1 MKKRI
6 VLFAT
11 ERDALKRYAEQMQA
25 FFEDRV
31 SIYPYVVP
39 EIEDYDFPGVPQ
51 ADLYVA
57 SMPDVIPVGMSKL
70 DENVPAVY
78 ISRTFQRDKTS
89 PLTRLPAGTVVLF
102 ADYSEVIASET
113 LGILNS
119 ISKGVNYIYC
129 ATEEEMERQGDA
141 YCVVTIRDDHPD
153 LGRIKRVV
161 NIGWYKIAPTTY
173 MEIAKRLDIL
183 GPEISEKIYR
193 YSKEVHLLN
202 PGIFEVIKGTWELE
216 DIWNTVSDMIEEGIV
231 LADTCGALLRHNVFA
246 EKQGAVIRGADG
258 SGSVCPEVREAA
270 MERYEMTDEV
280 IELTATGKTVLV
292 SKRPVLTYGELKG
305 FLILL
310 KDAKDIQQAET
321 RLRLQQRR
329 KNFPARYTFDDIV
342 TCSPLMEKN
351 IEISK
356 KFAMTDISIL
366 ITGDSGTGKELFAQ
380 SIHNGS
386 PRRNMP
392 FVALN
397 CAAVPAELLESEL
410 FGYEDGAFTGAKKGG
425 KRGLLELAHRGTI
438 FFDEIGEMP
447 LSVQA
452 KILRVLQEREVMRIG
467 GESLIPINIR
477 VIAASNVDFEELLEE
492 KKFRR
497 DLFYRLNAARIHIP
511 PLAERTEDIPLL
523 ARRFL
528 AEMGE
533 KQLSEELIDYLR
545 KLPWGGNARELRN
558 CVEYMHIMGGRVLEI
573 SDLPLERQGYEGTW
587 ATGSLRR
594 DPERNAESPEGL
606 TVFADGERE
615 TAEIILE
622 VLRIRSVGR
631 RMLTRILRENGI
643 RISEYRVR
651 RLLTL
656 MEKQGLICVG
666 TGRKGIA
673 IKE

>member
-1 MKKRI
+1 MEQLKKRI
-6 VLFAT
+6 VLFVT
-11 ERDALKRYAEQMQA
+11 ERDALKRYTEQMQA

-31 SIYPYVVP
+31 SIYPYAVP
-39 EIEDYDFPGVPQ
+39 EIEDYDFPGVPK

-78 ISRTFQRDKTS
+78 ISRTFQREKTI
-89 PLTRLPAGTVVLF
+89 PLTQLPVGAVVLF

-129 ATEEEMERQGDA
+129 ATEEEMERHGDA
-141 YCVVTIRDDHPD
+141 CCVVTIRDDHPD
-153 LGRIKRVV
+153 SRQIKRVV

-183 GPEISEKIYR
+183 DPEISGKIYR

-202 PGIFEVIKGTWELE
+202 PGVFEVIKGTWELE
-216 DIWNTVSDMIEEGIV
+216 DIWNTVSDMIDEGIV
-231 LADTCGALLRHNVFA
+231 LVDTSGVLLRHNVFA
-246 EKQGAVIRGADG
+246 EKQGAVTRGEDG
-258 SGSVCPEVREAA
+258 IGFVCPEVREAA
-270 MERYEMTDEV
+270 MGRYAMTDEV
-280 IELTATGKTVLV
+280 IELAATGKTVLV

-305 FLILL
+305 FLLLL
-310 KDAKDIQQAET
+310 KDAKVVQLAET
-321 RLRLQQRR
+321 RLRLQERK

-351 IEISK
+351 IEICK
-356 KFAMTDISIL
+356 KFARTDISIL

-380 SIHNGS
+380 SVHNGS
-386 PRRNMP
+386 PRRSMP

-410 FGYEDGAFTGAKKGG
+410 FGYADGAFTGAKKGG

-467 GESLIPINIR
+467 GESLIPIDIR

-492 KKFRR
+492 KKFRK
-497 DLFYRLNAARIHIP
+497 DLFYRLNAAQIHIP

-523 ARRFL
+523 AEHFL
-528 AEMGE
+528 KEMGG
-533 KQLSEELIDYLR
+533 KRLSKELTGYLSSI
-545 KLPWGGNARELRN
+545 PWRGNARELRN
-558 CVEYMHIMGGRVLEI
+558 CIEYMHIMGGSVLEI
-573 SDLPLERQGYEGTW
+573 FDLPLERQEYADGHRSEGP
-587 ATGSLRR
+587 GRGPQHR
-594 DPERNAESPEGL
+594 AEEL
-606 TVFADGERE
+606 TVFVDRE
-615 TAEIILE
+615 QEAAEIILN
-622 VLRIRSVGR
+622 VLRVRSVGR
-631 RMLTRILRENGI
+631 RMLTKILQENGV

-651 RLLTL
+651 KLLSL
-656 MEKQGLICVG
+656 MEKQGLILMG
-666 TGRKGIA
+666 SGRKGIEL
-673 IKE
+673 KK